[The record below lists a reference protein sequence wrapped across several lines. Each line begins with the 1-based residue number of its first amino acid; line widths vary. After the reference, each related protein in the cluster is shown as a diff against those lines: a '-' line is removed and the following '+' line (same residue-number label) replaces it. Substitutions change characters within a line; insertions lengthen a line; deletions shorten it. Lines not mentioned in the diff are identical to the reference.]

1 MEFRARNVN
10 LPVYDEETSEH
21 AEELEQEKLAAD
33 LDAAEDRPYKPAP
46 KTAEERE
53 KLSSS
58 ESEDEKE
65 EG

>member
-1 MEFRARNVN
+1 M
-10 LPVYDEETSEH
+10 YDEETSEH